1 MNTNAS
7 FFVYTRPKSNL
18 HGHYVKD
25 KNLSRGLT
33 KVINAFEKGFEGYQS
48 GNIQVEIFYNKEY
61 EKELELAQQ
70 TVSKLNTFLGLPIH
84 KWENSGD
91 EYFKSSIRWESASK
105 NILDILEF
113 INIHQNKVLPVLHF
127 TIIQFYHY
135 GTTITENAQITYII
149 DYGKL
154 FVSLY
159 MILPY
164 SADEEKVFRL
174 IAYLYKVLPF
184 KLDPK
189 NFRRLGP
196 KNNRRGLW
204 KLDPDTQQLLESYLV
219 EIDDE
224 I

>member
-7 FFVYTRPKSNL
+7 FFVYTRPKSNS

-33 KVINAFEKGFEGYQS
+33 QVINAFEKGFEGYQS

-61 EKELELAQQ
+61 EHELELAQQ

-91 EYFKSSIRWESASK
+91 EYFKNSIRWESASK

-113 INIHQNKVLPVLHF
+113 INIHQNNVLPILHF
-127 TIIQFYHY
+127 TMIQFYHY
-135 GTTITENAQITYII
+135 GTKITENAQITYII

-154 FVSLY
+154 FVNLY

-164 SADEEKVFRL
+164 SADEKKVFLL
-174 IAYLYKVLPF
+174 ITYLYKALPF

-196 KNNRRGLW
+196 KNNRRALW
-204 KLDPDTQQLLESYLV
+204 KLDPETQQLLESYLV
-219 EIDDE
+219 EIDDK